1 MVGVDRTVFIL
12 SSTDGHLFCFLPLIP
27 LESGFCVHHDPHT
40 PLCPSLHDLVTA
52 SILGPHITPSSLLP
66 GSGGAPLGS
75 LPPLWLPLLF
85 SATSQGLGPTAL
97 GQLLPAQGFRGHL
110 YVPRTSGVPSPVQT
124 LSRAPRS
131 SPTQTGRLCLD
142 DVPRADSHCPLQTT
156 SSLQCKI
163 WQLLPFPVLRFSLSG
178 PP

>member
-66 GSGGAPLGS
+66 GSGGGTLGVPPTPLAA
-75 LPPLWLPLLF
+75 PPLLCHLPGPGAHC
-85 SATSQGLGPTAL
+85 SWPAPSSSGLSGPPLRAEN
-97 GQLLPAQGFRGHL
+97 FRRSL
-110 YVPRTSGVPSPVQT
+110 SSPD
-124 LSRAPRS
+124 SRAPRS